1 MTVQARPFVA
11 VALYMC
17 AILALI
23 FAFIFFMRMDEEVQ
37 NIERFKTHGHVSRA
51 VVMSK
56 LADRIER
63 TERSG
68 LRSSNS
74 ATRTTSSPINVLTI
88 RFEPRSTVT
97 FKDYVNGVEDGTLPK
112 APPVTGNTM
121 SDGQYAGVMLVSDHL
136 FAAIAVGDILTV
148 VNTPFNRSAPRLVS
162 EVRGFDPTSTYAW
175 IMASLLL
182 SLLFAGVAMRISK
195 AKTTSSGST
204 PVGGSIENPN
214 RALK

>member
-1 MTVQARPFVA
+1 MKRCKTSRDSRRTAMSQEPWSCPNLRTGLNVRNAADFDLPARPPARHHRRSTFSLFV
-11 VALYMC
+11 LS
-17 AILALI
+17 L
-23 FAFIFFMRMDEEVQ
+23 VQ
-37 NIERFKTHGHVSRA
+37 RSHSKTTS
-51 VVMSK
+51 M
-56 LADRIER
+56 
-63 TERSG
+63 G
-68 LRSSNS
+68 LRMG
-74 ATRTTSSPINVLTI
+74 RCQ
-88 RFEPRSTVT
+88 
-97 FKDYVNGVEDGTLPK
+97 K

-195 AKTTSSGST
+195 AKTTTSGST